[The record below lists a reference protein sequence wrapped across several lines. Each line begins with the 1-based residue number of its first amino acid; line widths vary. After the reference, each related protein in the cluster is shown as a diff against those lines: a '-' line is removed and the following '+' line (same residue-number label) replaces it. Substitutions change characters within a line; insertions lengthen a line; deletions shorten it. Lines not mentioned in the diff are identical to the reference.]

1 MNNDFIKTLKNYS
14 IIYLSEFPPADIKV
28 EENTVIA
35 VPGEK
40 KGQFKLYMWYE
51 NKWIFTQIIDKS
63 DFDLKDLKD
72 AYDDLSNAVKKL
84 TKIAANTENGELSSK
99 LSKITAKI
107 LQAKYELADD
117 VIEPFENSLK
127 VETKNENI

>member
-40 KGQFKLYMWYE
+40 KGQIKLYMWYE
-51 NKWIFTQIIDKS
+51 NRWIYTSFIDKS
-63 DFDLKDLKD
+63 DFDLKELKD

-84 TKIAANTENGELSSK
+84 TKIAANTENDELSSK
-99 LSKITAKI
+99 LSKITTKI

-117 VIEPFENSLK
+117 VIDPFENSLK
-127 VETKNENI
+127 DKE

>member
-1 MNNDFIKTLKNYS
+1 MEFPKTLKNYH
-14 IIYLSEFPPADIKV
+14 IIYLPEFPSEDIKV

-35 VPGEK
+35 IPGEK

-51 NKWIFTQIIDKS
+51 NKWIYTQIIDKS
-63 DFDLKDLKD
+63 DFDLKELKN

-84 TKIAANTENGELSSK
+84 TKIAADCESDELSSK
-99 LSKITAKI
+99 LSKITTKI

-117 VIEPFENSLK
+117 VIDPFEDSLR
-127 VETKNENI
+127 ETKNE